1 MWDWQ
6 RAARWL
12 VVPGRE
18 TPPFLCLTPDF
29 LLAPS
34 SLPLWEGARLLPSWV
49 HVLWIEVTV
58 QWMVTAALT

>member
-29 LLAPS
+29 LLAPALGGS
-34 SLPLWEGARLLPSWV
+34 PAPPQLGARAV
-49 HVLWIEVTV
+49 D
-58 QWMVTAALT
+58 